1 MFELGEAVGV
11 GHGGGGGG
19 QTDRGKYNEMSD
31 GSNIELG
38 FSGEGKGAGKQEG
51 RNNCE
56 EGEKIGEQQHQS
68 SLKCAL
74 LFIFVDIS
82 PSLISIS
89 RWST

>member
-11 GHGGGGGG
+11 GHGGVGGG

-51 RNNCE
+51 RQGGTIVKKEKRSGNNN
-56 EGEKIGEQQHQS
+56 IN
-68 SLKCAL
+68 L
-74 LFIFVDIS
+74 V
-82 PSLISIS
+82 
-89 RWST
+89 